1 MERGGVKDKEGNVVR
16 SMRSFRGKVDLSLD
30 KSQTNED
37 LPPLYR
43 YRPGEEEKVKP
54 MGFGGVA
61 SIFWPNLSMTR
72 ALKDER
78 LYGVKPGKGIR
89 DMPATEAAEKEQG
102 RRNIQEERREDE

>member
-1 MERGGVKDKEGNVVR
+1 
-16 SMRSFRGKVDLSLD
+16 
-30 KSQTNED
+30 
-37 LPPLYR
+37 
-43 YRPGEEEKVKP
+43 
-54 MGFGGVA
+54 
-61 SIFWPNLSMTR
+61 MTR